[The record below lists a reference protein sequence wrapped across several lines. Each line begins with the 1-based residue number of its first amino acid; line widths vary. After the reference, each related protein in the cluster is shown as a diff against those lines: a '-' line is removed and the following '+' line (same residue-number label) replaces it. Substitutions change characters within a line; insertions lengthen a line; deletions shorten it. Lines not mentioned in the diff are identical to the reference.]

1 MSAPLDLSP
10 LPILAGLAAGAAV
23 GAVFFRALAAE
34 VRLLLGGGA
43 LEPFLADRK
52 RLRRRPPPRGT
63 CRGSQAVDA
72 APAFE
77 EEAERERVSGQR
89 KHALA
94 GVALHLGRFAL
105 AAGVF
110 AAAAFQGAPVL
121 LAALAGF
128 EGARRVMLRRGR
140 GS

>member
-34 VRLLLGGGA
+34 VRLLLGG
-43 LEPFLADRK
+43 
-52 RLRRRPPPRGT
+52 T
-63 CRGSQAVDA
+63 CRGSQAADA

-110 AAAAFQGAPVL
+110 VVAAFQGAPVL

>member
-23 GAVFFRALAAE
+23 GAVFFHALAAE
-34 VRLLLGGGA
+34 VRLLLGGG
-43 LEPFLADRK
+43 
-52 RLRRRPPPRGT
+52 
-63 CRGSQAVDA
+63 
-72 APAFE
+72 
-77 EEAERERVSGQR
+77 
-89 KHALA
+89 ALA

-105 AAGVF
+105 AAAVF
-110 AAAAFQGAPVL
+110 VVAAFQGAPVL